1 MSKRRKLAAA
11 LLLGG
16 LLLSVAA
23 TTLAVRT
30 WILPAVI
37 AGEASLPV
45 SEIARQVTV
54 RILSDSG
61 AGSGVI
67 IQRQGQTYT
76 VLTNEHVLDS
86 HRDKN
91 GEKHY
96 RILTADGQI
105 HTAQLFGQVGTES
118 ATAPPFGNLDLALLK
133 FASPESYRVARLG
146 NSNRLS
152 LGNPVYASGF
162 PNWHWL
168 DENSIENTRD
178 WGVRAFR
185 LTAGEV
191 RMLPERSLPRG
202 YQLGYTNNIA
212 SGMSGG
218 PVLDREGFLV
228 GINGRLKYPLQ
239 GIDVFVFADGTVP
252 SQELFEQMEAL
263 SWAIPIDAFRQYLP
277 LDSILSLPKIRDPI
291 FL

>member
-1 MSKRRKLAAA
+1 MSQRRKLAAA
-11 LLLGG
+11 LLLG

-23 TTLAVRT
+23 TTPAVRP
-30 WILPAVI
+30 WLMLAAISGDAR
-37 AGEASLPV
+37 SFSV
-45 SEIARQVTV
+45 SAIARQVTV

-86 HRDKN
+86 HRDKD
-91 GEKHY
+91 GEKVEKSY

-105 HTAQLFGQVGTES
+105 HIAHLFGQVGTES
-118 ATAPPFGNLDLALLK
+118 ATAPPFENLDLALLE
-133 FASPESYRVARLG
+133 FASPQSYRVAALG
-146 NSNRLS
+146 NSSRLS
-152 LGNPVYASGF
+152 IEDPVYASGF

-185 LTAGEV
+185 LTTGEV

-239 GIDVFVFADGTVP
+239 GIDVFAFADGTVP

-263 SWAIPIDAFRQYLP
+263 SWAIPINAFHRYLRVG
-277 LDSILSLPKIRDPI
+277 SIL
-291 FL
+291 